1 MGAAFFWLGNKLAE
15 FLEADMDRLGIGI
28 EIFTT
33 VASGASKD
41 RVAFLK
47 IKDRLAACFRK
58 LILVPQDLLQGLVGI
73 EILWSGILRQGRE
86 EFGQSLLDQEGAG
99 SFNAF

>member
-41 RVAFLK
+41 RVALLKKKDKLGACVRKRIVVTQDFVQGGVGMEFLW
-47 IKDRLAACFRK
+47 
-58 LILVPQDLLQGLVGI
+58 G
-73 EILWSGILRQGRE
+73 GILRQGRE